1 MRTLRRR
8 PDSRADLA
16 EVESRFLASSQNGET
31 PEPNG
36 NPWAG
41 PLETTLT
48 TESLQTP
55 LALDNVD
62 PIDLEHRSVSEVA
75 GAAGLAPAFQ
85 LQLKQQDTT
94 LETQHLTRQL
104 QTLALEVKRIRSQAA
119 TARAFEKDILDPASW
134 SSMELRLVQMVVSRW
149 KELRSFKMAEQ
160 ILAGAVDVREANVIA
175 YVPDTSSARSFTS
188 INRIVTSLDGKS
200 RITS

>member
-31 PEPNG
+31 HEPTG

-48 TESLQTP
+48 TDSLQTP
-55 LALDNVD
+55 LALDNIDPVD
-62 PIDLEHRSVSEVA
+62 IEHRSVSEVA
-75 GAAGLAPAFQ
+75 GGLAPAFQ
-85 LQLKQQDTT
+85 LQLTKQADPA

-104 QTLALEVKRIRSQAA
+104 HTLALEVKRIRSQAA
-119 TARAFEKDILDPASW
+119 ASRAFDRDTLDPASW
-134 SSMELRLVQMVVSRW
+134 TSKDLRLVQAVITKWRR
-149 KELRSFKMAEQ
+149 LRSFKMAEQ
-160 ILAGAVDVREANVIA
+160 ILSGAVDLREANVI
-175 YVPDTSSARSFTS
+175 V
-188 INRIVTSLDGKS
+188 
-200 RITS
+200 

>member
-1 MRTLRRR
+1 M
-8 PDSRADLA
+8 
-16 EVESRFLASSQNGET
+16 ESRFLTSSQNGET
-31 PEPNG
+31 LEPSG

-55 LALDNVD
+55 LALDNIDPVD
-62 PIDLEHRSVSEVA
+62 IEHRSVSEVA

-85 LQLKQQDTT
+85 IELKQQDSA

-119 TARAFEKDILDPASW
+119 AARAFERDILDPASW
-134 SSMELRLVQMVVSRW
+134 TAGQLRLIQLAVSRW
-149 KELRSFKMAEQ
+149 RRMRGFKMAEQ
-160 ILAGAVDVREANVIA
+160 ILAGAVDLREANVIA
-175 YVPDTSSARSFTS
+175 YVHFPRYGQD
-188 INRIVTSLDGKS
+188 DY
-200 RITS
+200 